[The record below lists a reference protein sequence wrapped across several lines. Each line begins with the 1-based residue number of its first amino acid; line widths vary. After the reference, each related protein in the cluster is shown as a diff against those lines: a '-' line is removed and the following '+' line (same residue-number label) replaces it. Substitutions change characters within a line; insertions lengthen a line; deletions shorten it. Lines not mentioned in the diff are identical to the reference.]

1 MINLLYS
8 KVVENNKEFLI
19 LNMVWLG
26 IIKNMECVD
35 LDILV

>member
-1 MINLLYS
+1 MNNFLYL
-8 KVVENNKEFLI
+8 KGVENNKGFLI

-35 LDILV
+35 LGI